1 MSTMSK
7 SALSDLLILYP
18 ININFF
24 LLSESNKGGLPAVE
38 WVVWFGIIMLL
49 IVYAA
54 HAADAAL
61 SPPKQLESFSSSKLE

>member
-1 MSTMSK
+1 MSK

-38 WVVWFGIIMLL
+38 WVVWFGIMLL
-49 IVYAA
+49 LVYAA